1 MPSKNYICDA
11 LHELMRLQIRPKKI
25 RRTCYGVSEQQ
36 IDKGKQMVCI
46 YTDLNIA
53 FDSVSMDVLVANR
66 DRLELPF
73 SLLLWLRSYLI
84 NRDRAL

>member
-1 MPSKNYICDA
+1 
-11 LHELMRLQIRPKKI
+11 
-25 RRTCYGVSEQQ
+25 
-36 IDKGKQMVCI
+36 MVCI